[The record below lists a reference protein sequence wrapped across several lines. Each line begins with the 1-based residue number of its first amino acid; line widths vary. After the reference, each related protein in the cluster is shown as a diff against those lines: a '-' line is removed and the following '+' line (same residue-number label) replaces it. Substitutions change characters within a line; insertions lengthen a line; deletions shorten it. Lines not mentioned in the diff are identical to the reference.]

1 MMPADM
7 VRMQMAMAF
16 GVLALQQRM
25 VSGCW
30 QMALWMTAAGQGA
43 ALPGTGSRGT
53 PAGRRKA
60 ASC

>member
-1 MMPADM
+1 MPAEM
-7 VRMQMAMAF
+7 IRMQMALAF
-16 GVLALQQRM
+16 GALAMQQRM

-30 QMALWMTAAGQGA
+30 QMALWWGA
-43 ALPGTGSRGT
+43 ALPGAGSKAA

>member
-1 MMPADM
+1 MPAD
-7 VRMQMAMAF
+7 VIRLQMAMAF
-16 GVLALQQRM
+16 GALAMQQRM

-30 QMALWMTAAGQGA
+30 QVALWMLPGA
-43 ALPGTGSRGT
+43 ALPGAGSGDT